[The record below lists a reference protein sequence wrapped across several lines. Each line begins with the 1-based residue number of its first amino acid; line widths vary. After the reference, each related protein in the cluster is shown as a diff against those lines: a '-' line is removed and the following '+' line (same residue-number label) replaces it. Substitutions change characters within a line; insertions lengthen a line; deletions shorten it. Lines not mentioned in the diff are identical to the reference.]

1 MATRIFN
8 EGNLGGGAA
17 ADAGAADVG
26 GGIVAEVVGAA
37 ADNVNPTG
45 FDEIF
50 TLDNGRYAVDV
61 SPTGETQIAD
71 QATGQTFNGD
81 DFYQVE
87 QEAGIEL
94 TGVDALEQTTE
105 ADTLRADEANQA
117 LDQERAAAS
126 NDTGGN
132 GGNYG
137 GGEHGGNGGY
147 DPTAILQQADQAM
160 GNGAHAAG
168 ATAEINGTAITATSG
183 PGTTS
188 QAGIG
193 DGSTCAECHLAQQI
207 TSQSPQGP
215 NGEPALQSQT
225 INVGVS
231 QLRGVGP
238 CASCQLMF
246 PQLATYTGANIDVWW
261 IDRDGVRLGP
271 IIGIGGPQSY
281 YP

>member
-1 MATRIFN
+1 MATRSSTR
-8 EGNLGGGAA
+8 GDLGGGAA

-61 SPTGETQIAD
+61 SPTGETQIDD

-126 NDTGGN
+126 NDNGGNGNGSGGNTGGGN
-132 GGNYG
+132 GGS
-137 GGEHGGNGGY
+137 
-147 DPTAILQQADQAM
+147 DPSVANSGQADGSGSAVNTSPTTPS
-160 GNGAHAAG
+160 GG
-168 ATAEINGTAITATSG
+168 TSG
-183 PGTTS
+183 INFVGTTS
-188 QAGIG
+188 G
-193 DGSTCAECHLAQQI
+193 DVVPVPESW
-207 TSQSPQGP
+207 S
-215 NGEPALQSQT
+215 SQT
-225 INVGVS
+225 ANNGQGIIFQDPGATGNDNSIRIMDPTSRYPDGYLRYYNAYGQPLDALGNPGS
-231 QLRGVGP
+231 Q
-238 CASCQLMF
+238 A
-246 PQLATYTGANIDVWW
+246 ATHLPLGSGIDLPRFYRWLQ
-261 IDRDGVRLGP
+261 GFMP
-271 IIGIGGPQSY
+271 
-281 YP
+281 